1 MVAVLSSVLRA
12 SGRQATGAVMNIAGY
27 WAVCLPLAWFLGFKW
42 KLG

>member
-27 WAVCLPLAWFLGFKW
+27 WAVCLPLAWFLGFRCQ
-42 KLG
+42 LG